1 MTPPRSLPLA
11 VRAYRE
17 PQCLAG
23 LTLSEWHL
31 LLRQCSRANLDARLY
46 YLLRQ
51 RGELDAIP
59 PQARELLEWAH
70 VIAERHTQAAHWEVR
85 QILAALK
92 DTGEPLIL
100 LKGAAYTMA
109 QLPPGLGRLY
119 SDIDILVDEALL
131 PEVETALMLHGW
143 HATHHDAYDQRYYRE
158 WMHELPPMQ
167 HMHRHTAIDV
177 HHAILP
183 RTAPVH
189 PDPKQLRAGAVP
201 VPGIDGVFVLAP
213 EDMVLHSATH
223 LFFDGEC
230 DHGLRDLV
238 DLDALLRHFS
248 ERPGFWEGLATRAVQ
263 LQLTRP
269 LFYALRY
276 TERLLGTPL
285 PPQATAAREAGRPNP
300 VLLAVMDRLYLRAL
314 MPMHA
319 SCDDWWSGMAR
330 FMIYLRGNWLRMPP
344 LLLAR
349 HLFHKAFLSPKDKT
363 EDADSSAEA
372 ELDRP

>member
-1 MTPPRSLPLA
+1 MTPLPFPLPLA
-11 VRAYRE
+11 VRAFRE

-23 LTLSEWHL
+23 LTLAQWHL
-31 LLRQCSRANLDARLY
+31 LLRQCSKANLDARLY
-46 YLLRQ
+46 YLVEQ

-59 PQARELLEWAH
+59 PQAREQLEW
-70 VIAERHTQAAHWEVR
+70 VRTIAERHTQAAQWEVR
-85 QILAALK
+85 QIVAALRG
-92 DTGEPLIL
+92 TGPVIL

-109 QLPPGLGRLY
+109 QLPPAAGRLY
-119 SDIDILVDEALL
+119 SDIDILVDPARL
-131 PEVETALMLHGW
+131 PDVETALMVHGW
-143 HATHHDAYDQRYYRE
+143 HTTHHDAYDQRYYRE
-158 WMHELPPMQ
+158 WMHELPPMVHIQ
-167 HMHRHTAIDV
+167 RQTAIDV

-189 PDPKQLRAGAVP
+189 PDPQQLRAGAVP
-201 VPGIDGVFVLAP
+201 VPGVDGVYVLAP

-248 ERPGFWEGLATRAVQ
+248 GRPGFWEGLAVRARQ

-285 PPQATAAREAGRPNP
+285 PPQAAAAREAGRPNP
-300 VLLAVMDRLYLRAL
+300 LLLALMDGLFHRAL
-314 MPMHA
+314 LPIHA
-319 SCDDWWSGMAR
+319 SCGDRWSATAR

-349 HLFHKAFLSPKDKT
+349 HLFHKAFLSPKEGAGDPPQ
-363 EDADSSAEA
+363 AEA

>member
-1 MTPPRSLPLA
+1 MNALPLA
-11 VRAYRE
+11 VRAFRE
-17 PQCLAG
+17 PQCLVG
-23 LTLSEWHL
+23 LASAQWHL
-31 LLRQCSRANLDARLY
+31 LLRQCSKANLDARLY
-46 YLLRQ
+46 YLLEQ
-51 RGELDAIP
+51 RGELEAIP
-59 PQARELLEWAH
+59 PQAREQLEWVR
-70 VIAERHTQAAHWEVR
+70 VIAERHTQAARWEVR
-85 QILAALK
+85 QIHAALRGT
-92 DTGEPLIL
+92 DSQVIL

-109 QLPPGLGRLY
+109 QLPSAMGRLY

-131 PEVETALMLHGW
+131 PDVEKALMLHGW
-143 HATHHDAYDQRYYRE
+143 HTTHHDAYDQRYYRE
-158 WMHELPPMQ
+158 WMHELPPM
-167 HMHRHTAIDV
+167 MHIHRQTAIDV

-189 PDPKQLRAGAVP
+189 PDPQQLRAGAVD
-201 VPGIDGVFVLAP
+201 VPGMPGVQVLAP
-213 EDMVLHSATH
+213 EDMVLHSAAH

-248 ERPGFWEGLATRAVQ
+248 NRPGFWEGLAARARL

-285 PPQATAAREAGRPNP
+285 PPEAAAAREAGRPNP
-300 VLLAVMDRLYLRAL
+300 VLLALMDSLFHRAL
-314 MPMHA
+314 LPMHA
-319 SCDDWWSGMAR
+319 SCGDGWSGLAR

-349 HLFHKAFLSPKDKT
+349 HLFHKAFLSPKDGT
-363 EDADSSAEA
+363 ANAPAEA

>member
-1 MTPPRSLPLA
+1 MTPPRPLPLA
-11 VRAYRE
+11 VRAFRE
-17 PQCLAG
+17 PACLAG

-31 LLRQCSRANLDARLY
+31 LLRQCSKANLDARLY

-51 RGELDAIP
+51 RGELAAIP
-59 PQARELLEWAH
+59 PQARELLEWVHA
-70 VIAERHTQAAHWEVR
+70 IAERHTQAVHWEVR
-85 QILAALK
+85 QILAALRG
-92 DTGEPLIL
+92 TGGPLIL
-100 LKGAAYTMA
+100 LKGAAYTTA
-109 QLPPGLGRLY
+109 QLPSGLGRLY
-119 SDIDILVDEALL
+119 SDIDILVDEAML
-131 PEVETALMLHGW
+131 PDVETALMLHGW

-158 WMHELPPMQ
+158 WMHELPPMV
-167 HMHRHTAIDV
+167 HIHRQTAIDV

-201 VPGIDGVFVLAP
+201 VPGMDGVFVLAP

-248 ERPGFWEGLATRAVQ
+248 DRPGFWEGLATRAVQ

-285 PPQATAAREAGRPNP
+285 PPQAAAAREVGRPHP
-300 VLLAVMDRLYLRAL
+300 VLLALMDRLYQRAL
-314 MPMHA
+314 LPIHG
-319 SCDDWWSGMAR
+319 SCDDRWSGIAR

-349 HLFHKAFLSPKDKT
+349 HLFHKAFLSPKDK
-363 EDADSSAEA
+363 AAEA
-372 ELDRP
+372 ETELDRP